1 MPNPLTLLRKYNCC
15 GVFLTSWMMSS
26 VQVRSS
32 MMCDSEN
39 DPASDCGVVSKFQDN
54 VVLV

>member
-1 MPNPLTLLRKYNCC
+1 MPNLLSLLRKYNHC
-15 GVFLTSWMMSS
+15 GVFLTSWVMSS

-32 MMCDSEN
+32 VMCDSDN
-39 DPASDCGVVSKFQDN
+39 PASDCGVVSQFQDN